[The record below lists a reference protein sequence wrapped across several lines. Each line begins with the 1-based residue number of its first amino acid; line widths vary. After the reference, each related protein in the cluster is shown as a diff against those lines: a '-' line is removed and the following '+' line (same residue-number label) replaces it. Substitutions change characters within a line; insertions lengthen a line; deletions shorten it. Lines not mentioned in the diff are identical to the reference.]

1 MGKHGGKAAEKEIK
15 PEGQSFAPGADAE
28 KEENSAGQDAAEA
41 IQDASSAQADAAQAA
56 PAEPIVENAGK
67 EAGTASAKKSIF
79 TVKIFNY
86 RLLPLFLMMLC
97 MSLAGFLVEN
107 LFRLLRDGVLNS
119 RRQILPFLFAYGIA
133 VFVLYV
139 AIGTPRE
146 MRFFGWKLFKK
157 NSKLSSTAKYMLY
170 WLILFAGVFF
180 GEVLFGTFVEWVS
193 GVVLWDY
200 TGIPLRFT
208 KYTSVPTAL
217 AMSAGVML
225 FMRFIFEPLMRKF
238 EKIPNKVLLGI
249 DLGVGI
255 PVILDWLL
263 MLVLMLGFGISKN
276 WWFIQVW

>member
-1 MGKHGGKAAEKEIK
+1 MGVGR
-15 PEGQSFAPGADAE
+15 GA
-28 KEENSAGQDAAEA
+28 
-41 IQDASSAQADAAQAA
+41 
-56 PAEPIVENAGK
+56 
-67 EAGTASAKKSIF
+67 
-79 TVKIFNY
+79 
-86 RLLPLFLMMLC
+86 L
-97 MSLAGFLVEN
+97 
-107 LFRLLRDGVLNS
+107 
-119 RRQILPFLFAYGIA
+119 
-133 VFVLYV
+133 
-139 AIGTPRE
+139 
-146 MRFFGWKLFKK
+146 
-157 NSKLSSTAKYMLY
+157 
-170 WLILFAGVFF
+170 
-180 GEVLFGTFVEWVS
+180 
-193 GVVLWDY
+193 DY

>member
-28 KEENSAGQDAAEA
+28 KEENSAGQDVAEA
-41 IQDASSAQADAAQAA
+41 IQDASSAQADAVQAA

-67 EAGTASAKKSIF
+67 EAGTASAKKNIF

-133 VFVLYV
+133 VFALYV
-139 AIGTPRE
+139 VVGTPRE

-157 NSKLSSTAKYMLY
+157 NSKLSVTAKYFLY

-180 GEVLFGTFVEWVS
+180 GEILFGTFVEWVS
-193 GVVLWDY
+193 GIVLWDY
-200 TGIPLRFT
+200 TGIPLSFT
-208 KYTSVPTAL
+208 KYTSIPTAL
-217 AMSAGVML
+217 GLSVGVML
-225 FMRFIFEPLMRKF
+225 FMRFIFEPLMKKLD
-238 EKIPNKVLLGI
+238 KIPDKVLLGI
-249 DLGVGI
+249 DIGLGVPI
-255 PVILDWLL
+255 VIDWLI

-276 WWFIQVW
+276 WWIIQVW